1 MRERVRR
8 ERCDREEREE
18 RRGEKG
24 SRKERK
30 PTTDFGDLAQMKCRK
45 WKIKGRKWVYNQF
58 NTRIVKNIKLKIKN
72 PHLTSELSQT
82 NKY

>member
-30 PTTDFGDLAQMKCRK
+30 PTDFGDLAQMKCRK